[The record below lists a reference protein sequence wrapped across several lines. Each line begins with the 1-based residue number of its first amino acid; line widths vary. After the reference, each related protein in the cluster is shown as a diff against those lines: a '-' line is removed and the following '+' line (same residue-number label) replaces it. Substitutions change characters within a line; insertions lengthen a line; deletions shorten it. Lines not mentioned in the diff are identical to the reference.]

1 MVHQGVPSYQEQA
14 NGGHSHTHDQIPVM
28 DEQLPAYSAAEA
40 GQSPA
45 YIREKAFSLQ
55 PLKQSTGPSKM
66 STIRL
71 ILTGDVH
78 KHNPRYVLEESVT
91 GQPSVA
97 RSTSSKPAESKRTQ
111 STLRSILT
119 GDVQKHH
126 PMYRL
131 EESMDERLLQS
142 RK

>member
-14 NGGHSHTHDQIPVM
+14 NGGHSHTHDQTPIG

-55 PLKQSTGPSKM
+55 QSKGPGKM
-66 STIRL
+66 STIKSS
-71 ILTGDVH
+71 LTGDVH

-97 RSTSSKPAESKRTQ
+97 RSTSSKSAEPKKTQ

-131 EESMDERLLQS
+131 EESMDERLQS

>member
-1 MVHQGVPSYQEQA
+1 MVHQSIPSYREQA
-14 NGGHSHTHDQIPVM
+14 NEDQSHTHDQSHVS
-28 DEQLPAYSAAEA
+28 DEQLPAYSAAET

-55 PLKQSTGPSKM
+55 PLQQSKGPGKM
-66 STIRL
+66 STIKS

-97 RSTSSKPAESKRTQ
+97 RPTSSKPAESKRTQ

-131 EESMDERLLQS
+131 EESMDERLQG